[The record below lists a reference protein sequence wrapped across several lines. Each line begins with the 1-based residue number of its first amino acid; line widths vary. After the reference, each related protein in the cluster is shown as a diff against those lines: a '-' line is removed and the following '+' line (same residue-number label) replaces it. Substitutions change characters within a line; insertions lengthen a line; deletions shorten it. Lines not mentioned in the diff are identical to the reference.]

1 VATTT
6 HSTYDAVIVGAGH
19 NGLVAAAYLA
29 RAGRR
34 TLVLERLDH
43 AGGLS
48 VSQEPFPG
56 VPARVSRY
64 AYLVS
69 LLPASVVR
77 ELGLDLRLERRRIA
91 SYTPAGD
98 GGLLVVGDDAERTAR
113 SFRALTGDDRAHA
126 AWVAFYGRVQR
137 MAEILA
143 PTLTEPLASRDEL
156 RALVADDELWRA
168 MFERPIGEGILAAF
182 DDDLVRGVVAT
193 DALIGTFADLGA
205 PDLLANRCFLYHLI
219 GNGTGEW
226 DVPVGGMGAV
236 AAAIERAARGA
247 GAELLTSAEVTSID
261 PGGVVRFDGPAG
273 SGEVRAGRVLCGAPP
288 ATLAALLGEDPG
300 PRPEGAQLK
309 VNMVLSR
316 LPRLRDPGVDPRDA
330 FAGTFHINEGYAQL
344 QEAHREAAAGRI
356 PSVVPCEVYC
366 HSLTDPSI
374 LGPELQRSGAQTMTL
389 FALHMPAGL
398 FRADNDATRAQ
409 ALAAVLASVDSVLA
423 EPLRDCLLEGPD
435 GAPCIEARTPVDLEH
450 DVALPGGHIFHRD
463 LSWPFAAS
471 DDAVGT
477 WGVETTHERVLLCG
491 AGAQRGGGVSGIP
504 GHNAAMAVLGAAGR

>member
-1 VATTT
+1 MATTT
-6 HSTYDAVIVGAGH
+6 HSSYDAVIVGAGH
-19 NGLVAAAYLA
+19 NGLIAAAYLA
-29 RAGRR
+29 AAGRR

-43 AGGLS
+43 VGGLS

-77 ELGLDLRLERRRIA
+77 DLGLGLKLERRRIA
-91 SYTPAGD
+91 SYTPSGE

-137 MAEILA
+137 MAEVLA
-143 PTLTEPLASRDEL
+143 PTLTEPLTSRDAL
-156 RALVADDELWRA
+156 RARVGDDEIWDL

-205 PDLLANRCFLYHLI
+205 ADLLANRCFLYHLI
-219 GNGTGEW
+219 GNGTGAW

-236 AAAIERAARGA
+236 AEAIEGAARAA
-247 GAELLTSAEVTSID
+247 GAEILTGTEATAID
-261 PGGVVRFDGPAG
+261 PDGTVRFAGPSGA
-273 SGEVRAGRVLCGAPP
+273 GEVRAGHVLCGAPP
-288 ATLAALLGEDPG
+288 ATLARLLGEEPG
-300 PRPEGAQLK
+300 PPPQGAQLK
-309 VNMVLSR
+309 VNMVLGR
-316 LPRLRDPGVDPRDA
+316 LPRLRDHDVDPRDA
-330 FAGTFHINEGYAQL
+330 FAGTFHINEGYEQL
-344 QEAHREAAAGRI
+344 QRAHGEAAAGRI

-389 FALHMPAGL
+389 FALHMPVEL
-398 FRADNDATRAQ
+398 FRADNDAARAR
-409 ALAAVLASVDSVLA
+409 ALEAVLASVDSVLA

-471 DDAVGT
+471 EEHVGT
-477 WGVETTHERVLLCG
+477 WGVETAHERVLLCG

-504 GHNAAMAVLGAAGR
+504 GHNAAMAVLGRG